1 MNRTIGPN
9 DAVTF
14 DGAAGK
20 ETGKVES
27 IRTDIS
33 NGAKLALVALANG
46 STTELPINHLR
57 AAA

>member
-1 MNRTIGPN
+1 MNSTIGPN

-14 DGAAGK
+14 DSAAGK
-20 ETGKVES
+20 QTGKIES

-33 NGAKLALVALANG
+33 NGAKLALVAL
-46 STTELPINHLR
+46 TTGGTAELPVNHLK

>member
-1 MNRTIGPN
+1 MKSTIGPN

-14 DGAAGK
+14 DGVAGK

-46 STTELPINHLR
+46 GTTELPINHLR